1 MSSLMTTL
9 LELVLVSD
17 PTLWFGTPV
26 RLDLFSNP
34 TIGNTDIASD
44 GGSRICVIWDGR
56 DGTEPEMAWASASA
70 DAGVSWSIP
79 CEITDSAN
87 ASPYKVRVCADSS
100 GVFHAVWEDYRGPE
114 PYAAYYSRSVDG
126 GATWLQP
133 NVRISIDGA
142 RCTNPDIACDE
153 KGNLVVCVYRNWADS
168 GRMYSSRSTNGGLNW
183 DIGTAVGDDT
193 GPQYYAEVAYLGGSS
208 FIAAWKDERPTGGQG
223 AFTIFCSITTDG
235 GASWMQPNI
244 PVPTGYPIQSCSIRM
259 YRDSTDLHM
268 TWVSEFTTDAIHA
281 YIHYQRSTDGGLTW
295 LPEPVRVDAG
305 DEDWRRYGG
314 VWSPP
319 GGPIFASWCEH
330 TGLEWPSWATCSM
343 SLDGGMTWSDSPA
356 VANPGTGEAN
366 TCALSGNDQDGSVYM
381 CWNNQIT
388 GGVFF
393 ARADVQES
401 IPEDPD
407 FPSSWITATPC
418 PASGLVQIDLPE
430 GISGQVQIVDMAGRL
445 VAILEAAGSGT
456 DLIWDSSGSPAGVYS
471 VRLQSGIWSSTA
483 RVVVVH

>member
-1 MSSLMTTL
+1 MSSLTMTL
-9 LELVLVSD
+9 LALVLVSD
-17 PTLWFGTPV
+17 PTLWFGTPI
-26 RLDLFSNP
+26 RLDTFSDP
-34 TIGNTDIASD
+34 TIGNSDIASD
-44 GGSRICVIWDGR
+44 GGIRICVIWDGR
-56 DGTEPEMAWASASA
+56 DGTEPEMAWASVSA
-70 DAGVSWSIP
+70 DAGASWGIP
-79 CEITDSAN
+79 CEITDSEN
-87 ASPYKVRVCADSS
+87 ASPYKVRVCADTS

-133 NVRISIDGA
+133 NVRISIEGA
-142 RCTNPDIACDE
+142 RCYMPVISCDNE
-153 KGNLVVCVYRNWADS
+153 GDLLVCVYGNMDDNR
-168 GRMYSSRSTNGGLNW
+168 RVYSTHSTDGGLTW
-183 DIGTAVGDDT
+183 EIGTPVGDST
-193 GPQYYAEVAYLGGSS
+193 GLQYSAEVAYLGGSS
-208 FIAAWKDERPTGGQG
+208 FIAAWSDGRPTGGDSN
-223 AFTIFCSITTDG
+223 IYCSISADG
-235 GASWMQPNI
+235 GASWLQPNI
-244 PVPTGYPIQSCSIRM
+244 PIPTGGYPVQHCSIRM
-259 YRDSTDLHM
+259 DYNLTDLCLS
-268 TWVSEFTTDAIHA
+268 WISQFTTRTIHA
-281 YIHYQRSTDGGLTW
+281 YVQYQRSTDGGLTW

-430 GISGQVQIVDMAGRL
+430 GISGQVQIVDTAGRL
-445 VAILEAAGSGT
+445 VAILEAADSGT
-456 DLIWDSSGSPAGVYS
+456 DLIWDSSGSPSGVYS
-471 VRLQSGIWSSTA
+471 VRLQSGTWSSTA